1 MAEVPERIRTS
12 NYYEDSHKLD
22 LREAVERLDE
32 SLRIVIHLFYFQD
45 LPIKEIASVLDIT
58 DGAVRARLHRAR
70 GILFDQ
76 VKQNRKGSWPMNPFD
91 LDKELREI
99 GKVPQREVPD
109 IIRRHQDEVYASLT
123 NLPMSTRTNQQQR
136 STKKRRMVA
145 VRRGCHDCCDKQCL
159 CITGSGRITK
169 NSADQRHFQVG

>member
-76 VKQNRKGSWPMNPFD
+76 VKQNRKGKLAYESF
-91 LDKELREI
+91 
-99 GKVPQREVPD
+99 
-109 IIRRHQDEVYASLT
+109 
-123 NLPMSTRTNQQQR
+123 
-136 STKKRRMVA
+136 
-145 VRRGCHDCCDKQCL
+145 
-159 CITGSGRITK
+159 
-169 NSADQRHFQVG
+169 

>member
-1 MAEVPERIRTS
+1 MRTATR
-12 NYYEDSHKLD
+12 D

-99 GKVPQREVPD
+99 ES
-109 IIRRHQDEVYASLT
+109 ASA
-123 NLPMSTRTNQQQR
+123 R
-136 STKKRRMVA
+136 
-145 VRRGCHDCCDKQCL
+145 
-159 CITGSGRITK
+159 GSGY
-169 NSADQRHFQVG
+169 NSPSSGRGLRFSDKSSDVNENEPATAFH